1 MSPALAI
8 ALAAAL
14 LTPSAVL
21 AQEAIA
27 TGPEGAPPA
36 AETPNRPLAEDPQ
49 SPEAIGRWAR
59 DVIAGRPT
67 EEARQ
72 VAEAQR
78 NPQGRGCTPPEDR
91 KPHGEVWAGVGTG
104 GYRELGGVVTQ
115 PVGKCGSVTI
125 AVDKMEND
133 NYRRR
138 R

>member
-1 MSPALAI
+1 MSPVPAVVV

-14 LTPSAVL
+14 LAPSAVR
-21 AQEAIA
+21 AQETIA

-36 AETPNRPLAEDPQ
+36 AEAPTRPLAEDPQ

-59 DVIAGRPT
+59 DVIAGRPA
-67 EEARQ
+67 EDAQ
-72 VAEAQR
+72 KVAEAK
-78 NPQGRGCTPPEDR
+78 RGCTPPDDR

-104 GYRELGGVVTQ
+104 GYREVGGVVTQ
-115 PVGKCGSVTI
+115 PIGQCGSVTI

>member
-1 MSPALAI
+1 MIPAPALLV

-14 LTPSAVL
+14 LAPSTVL

-36 AETPNRPLAEDPQ
+36 AEAAKRPITEDPQ

-59 DVIAGRPT
+59 GVIAGQPS
-67 EEARQ
+67 EEGQQIAR
-72 VAEAQR
+72 AR
-78 NPQGRGCTPPEDR
+78 TGGTPPDDR
-91 KPHGEVWAGVGTG
+91 RPHGEVWAGIGTR

-125 AVDKMEND
+125 AVDKMESD
-133 NYRRR
+133 GPRRR
-138 R
+138 RR